1 VSENVIDEI
10 VTEQPDTLTSE
21 VEVEAGTSMDELAEL
36 KDELEK
42 AQAKAA
48 EYLDGWQRA
57 RADLANYRKRI
68 EKDQAEYSKVATNAL
83 IFRLLPVL
91 DDFQRAFQTL
101 PSNLH
106 GLTWIDGIA
115 LIERKLNTIL
125 EAEGLTSIESVNQ
138 PFDPTLH
145 EAVISEESSD
155 DEDGQVIAELQKGYK
170 LHDRVLRPAMV
181 KVAKGHKK

>member
-1 VSENVIDEI
+1 VSEKVIDE
-10 VTEQPDTLTSE
+10 TATDQPATRNSE
-21 VEVEAGTSMDELAEL
+21 VKAEVSVDELTEL

-42 AQAKAA
+42 VQTKAA

-57 RADLANYRKRI
+57 RADLSNYRKRV
-68 EKDQAEYSKVATNAL
+68 EKDQAEYSKVATSAL

-101 PSNLH
+101 PSNLR

-115 LIERKLNTIL
+115 LIERKFNAIL
-125 EAEGLTSIESVNQ
+125 EAEGLTSIEAVNQ
-138 PFDPTLH
+138 SFDPTLH
-145 EAVISEESSD
+145 EAVMSEESTE